1 MNLLAV
7 DTAQGYLS
15 IYLSYKGKEYAAFSE
30 NAGMKHS
37 TLLLP
42 EVDALLKSAGATLSE
57 MDAFGVVV
65 GAGSFTGIRI
75 GIATVKAFALSQSK
89 PVITVTSFD
98 VIAYNKRDGKRLALI
113 NAKHGHYY
121 ACGYDGEGVV
131 ISPSYLPEAE
141 VVALSN
147 EYELLSFEAIPN
159 LHTTVVSPETG
170 LASAITARKEMGVA
184 PENVQPLYV
193 RKSQAEEGR

>member
-15 IYLSYKGKEYAAFSE
+15 VYLSYNGKEYASFCGT
-30 NAGMKHS
+30 AGMKHS

-42 EVDALLKSAGATLSE
+42 AVDHLLVSAGATLSE

-75 GIATVKAFALSQSK
+75 GVATVKAFALSQNK
-89 PVITVTSFD
+89 PVIPVTSFD
-98 VIAYNKRDGKRLALI
+98 VIAYNKTEGKRLAVI

-121 ACGYDGEGVV
+121 VCGYDGASVD
-131 ISPSYLPEAE
+131 IPPCYLPEEE
-141 VVALSN
+141 VIAIGK
-147 EYELLSFEAIPN
+147 ERELLSYEEIPS
-159 LHTTVVSPETG
+159 LSTTVVSPNRG
-170 LASAITARKEMGVA
+170 LAIAVNALSKMGVS
-184 PENVQPLYV
+184 PESVQPLYV

>member
-15 IYLSYKGKEYAAFSE
+15 VYLSYNGREYAAFSE

-57 MDAFGVVV
+57 MDGFGVVI

-75 GIATVKAFALSQSK
+75 GVATVKAFALSQNK
-89 PVITVTSFD
+89 PIIPVTSFD
-98 VIAYNKRDGKRLALI
+98 VIAYNKTEGKRLAVI

-121 ACGYDGEGVV
+121 VCGYDGVSV
-131 ISPSYLPEAE
+131 DIPPCYLSEEEAIAIGKE
-141 VVALSN
+141 R
-147 EYELLSFEAIPN
+147 ELLSYEEIPS
-159 LHTTVVSPETG
+159 LSTTVVSPKQG
-170 LASAITARKEMGVA
+170 LALAVNALSKTGVA
-184 PENVQPLYV
+184 PESVQPLYV